1 LKIVFFRTWM
11 IIWYIR
17 VIIVMV
23 YQTGGNLK
31 LATDFMHLRVKNIK
45 NIVKFLS
52 YFDSGR
58 SWFRRRRKSNNY
70 FFVKMT
76 IEILKQ
82 SKVPNLDFTFFA
94 VQEIWCFGIFF
105 LTFFQYLT
113 PSSPYI
119 LIIVCFSKFVGFF
132 TSPK

>member
-1 LKIVFFRTWM
+1 
-11 IIWYIR
+11 
-17 VIIVMV
+17 MV

-52 YFDSGR
+52 YFDSGDHDLGGEE
-58 SWFRRRRKSNNY
+58 SQITI

-76 IEILKQ
+76 IKILKQ

-94 VQEIWCFGIFF
+94 VQELRIWCFGIFF
-105 LTFFQYLT
+105 SDFFSIFDSLLALHLDHSLFQ
-113 PSSPYI
+113 
-119 LIIVCFSKFVGFF
+119 
-132 TSPK
+132 

>member
-1 LKIVFFRTWM
+1 M

-52 YFDSGR
+52 YFDSGDHDLGGEE
-58 SWFRRRRKSNNY
+58 SQI
-70 FFVKMT
+70 T
-76 IEILKQ
+76 IFL
-82 SKVPNLDFTFFA
+82 SK
-94 VQEIWCFGIFF
+94 WH
-105 LTFFQYLT
+105 
-113 PSSPYI
+113 
-119 LIIVCFSKFVGFF
+119 
-132 TSPK
+132 

>member
-1 LKIVFFRTWM
+1 M

-52 YFDSGR
+52 YFDSGDHDLGGEE
-58 SWFRRRRKSNNY
+58 SQITI

-76 IEILKQ
+76 IKILK
-82 SKVPNLDFTFFA
+82 
-94 VQEIWCFGIFF
+94 
-105 LTFFQYLT
+105 
-113 PSSPYI
+113 
-119 LIIVCFSKFVGFF
+119 
-132 TSPK
+132 

>member
-1 LKIVFFRTWM
+1 
-11 IIWYIR
+11 
-17 VIIVMV
+17 MV

-52 YFDSGR
+52 YFDSGDHDLGGEE
-58 SWFRRRRKSNNY
+58 SQITV
-70 FFVKMT
+70 FVKIT

-94 VQEIWCFGIFF
+94 VQELRIWCFGAFYSDFF
-105 LTFFQYLT
+105 STFDSLLNLHLDHSLF
-113 PSSPYI
+113 
-119 LIIVCFSKFVGFF
+119 
-132 TSPK
+132 